1 MEVLRIEWHRTF
13 DEHGEGYMELILD
26 KFFPCTIE
34 KANKIFKLV
43 GRWCPDETIAE
54 LDVYL
59 HQEKEKAYTQ
69 MKSDVKAYG
78 DARQNV
84 FDLQTIIVENKHPN
98 GVKLTKMEQQDFTE
112 KLKDAKRTKRAL
124 YKSSR
129 SLKTKVERYN
139 RNIELLHTHTQMKGS
154 D

>member
-1 MEVLRIEWHRTF
+1 MDILRIEWNGSKGF
-13 DEHGEGYMELILD
+13 MEIYPE
-26 KFFPCTIE
+26 KFFPCTVE
-34 KANKIFKLV
+34 KAKKLFKLV
-43 GRWCPDETIAE
+43 DQWCSDETIAE

-59 HQEKEKAYTQ
+59 HQEKEKAYAQ

-78 DARQNV
+78 GARQKV
-84 FDLQTIIVENKHPN
+84 SDLQTIIAEGKHPN
-98 GVKLTKMEQQDFTE
+98 GVKLTKTEQQDFKE
-112 KLKDAKRTKRAL
+112 KLKDAKRTKCAL
-124 YKSSR
+124 YNSSR

>member
-1 MEVLRIEWHRTF
+1 
-13 DEHGEGYMELILD
+13 
-26 KFFPCTIE
+26 
-34 KANKIFKLV
+34 
-43 GRWCPDETIAE
+43 
-54 LDVYL
+54 
-59 HQEKEKAYTQ
+59 

-139 RNIELLHTHTQMKGS
+139 RNIELLHTHTDERK
-154 D
+154 